1 MTETKTKKLKSSS
14 TDDIVK
20 VAAVQMAS
28 SPNVSANLVEA
39 KRLIKMAAEQGAKL
53 VVLPEY
59 FCIMG
64 LKDFDKVTVREKPDH
79 GPIQQFLS

>member
-1 MTETKTKKLKSSS
+1 MAEKKTKKLKS
-14 TDDIVK
+14 TANDDIVK

-39 KRLIKMAAEQGAKL
+39 KRLIEMAAKAGAKL

-64 LKDFDKVTVREKPDH
+64 LKDFDKVAIRENPMTA
-79 GPIQQFLS
+79 PFSNF